1 MRKSIKEYEKELNN
15 LKLKRM
21 RDLKR
26 IKEVIKILN
35 PMVEGK

>member
-35 PMVEGK
+35 PMAEGK